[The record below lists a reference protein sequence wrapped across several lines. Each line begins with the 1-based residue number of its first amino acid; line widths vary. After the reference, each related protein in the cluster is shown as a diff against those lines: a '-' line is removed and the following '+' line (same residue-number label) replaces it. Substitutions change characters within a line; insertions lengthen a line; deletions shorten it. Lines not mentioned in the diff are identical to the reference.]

1 MSPTTSDRLY
11 WRREIAPRAAVL
23 VDVADYY
30 AAARA
35 AMMKARRSIHFLNWE
50 FESPTQLVPAEGG
63 RIGDLLKSL
72 ADQGIDV
79 RILCWKTA
87 LPVAATQ
94 DWFPLQDRR
103 SFAGTAVKFVLDGG
117 HPYGACHHQKAIV
130 IDDAMAFCGGTD
142 IGQDR
147 WDTTRHLDDDPGR
160 ARPKDH
166 GYFDARHEVMALVD
180 GPAAAALGGLFRQR
194 WRRATGED
202 LPTPAP
208 GAPDA
213 WPEAVDADF
222 TDVTVGI
229 SRTSA
234 AWRRWPEE
242 RENEALTLASIA
254 DARRC
259 IYMEN
264 QYFTSPVVAEALAG
278 RLAEADGPEVVL
290 IGTRR
295 APHWFDHMTMDRARG
310 AFIHRLRRADRW
322 DRFRVFSPATAAGRI
337 IIVHA
342 KLTIIDDDFVRVG
355 STNMNNRSTGFDT
368 ECDLSFRL
376 ESDANRTA
384 AVRLRARLLA
394 HWLGC
399 APATIEEAVAREG
412 SVGAAIE
419 TLSDARRLLPI
430 EPRPLGPL
438 ASLVAAFHIGD
449 PLGPADSFRLGLRR
463 RRLADEV
470 AAVAGGRSPS

>member
-1 MSPTTSDRLY
+1 LY
-11 WRREIAPRAAVL
+11 WRQEIAPRAAVL
-23 VDVADYY
+23 IDVADYY

-50 FESPTQLVPAEGG
+50 FESPTRLVPGEGG
-63 RIGDLLKSL
+63 TIGDLLKVL

-130 IDDAMAFCGGTD
+130 IDDSVAFCGGTD
-142 IGQDR
+142 IGRDR
-147 WDTTRHLDDDPGR
+147 WDTDRHLDDDPGR
-160 ARPKDH
+160 ARPNGH
-166 GYFDARHEVMALVD
+166 GCFDARHEVMALVD
-180 GPAAAALGGLFRQR
+180 GPAAAALGGLFRLR
-194 WRRATGED
+194 WRRATGEEV
-202 LPTPAP
+202 PAP
-208 GAPDA
+208 EPGRSDA
-213 WPEAVDADF
+213 WPDTVEADF
-222 TDVTVGI
+222 TDVMAGI

-234 AWRRWPEE
+234 AWRGWPGEG
-242 RENEALTLASIA
+242 ENEALTLASIA
-254 DARRC
+254 AARRC
-259 IYMEN
+259 IYIEN
-264 QYFTSPVVAEALAG
+264 QYFTSPVVAEALAQ

-322 DRFRVFSPATAAGRI
+322 GRFRVFSPATAKGRI

-342 KLTIIDDDFVRVG
+342 KLTIVDDDFVRVG
-355 STNMNNRSTGFDT
+355 SSNMNNRSTGFDT

-376 ESDANRTA
+376 DSVANRA
-384 AVRLRARLLA
+384 AAARLRTRLLA

-399 APATIEEAVAREG
+399 APATVEEAIMRDG

-419 TLSDARRLLPI
+419 ALSGERRLARI
-430 EPRPLGPL
+430 EPKPLGPL
-438 ASLVAAFHIGD
+438 ASLIAAFHIGD
-449 PLGPADSFRLGLRR
+449 PVGPADSFRLGLRR
-463 RRLADEV
+463 RRLA
-470 AAVAGGRSPS
+470 AVAGGLEVRP